1 MMKGW
6 EFREAACRYFV
17 GAPDAATAKHYLGR
31 IFPEV
36 ESAEPA
42 EITSQL
48 VLAYAELGNGT
59 VRKVES
65 LSSFDNK

>member
-1 MMKGW
+1 MVKGW

-31 IFPEV
+31 VFPDV
-36 ESAEPA
+36 GGTEPA

-65 LSSFDNK
+65 LCGTDGK

>member
-1 MMKGW
+1 MVKGW
-6 EFREAACRYFV
+6 EFREAAYRYFV

-36 ESAEPA
+36 GSAEPA

-48 VLAYAELGNGT
+48 VLVYAELGNGT
-59 VRKVES
+59 VRKVEP
-65 LSSFDNK
+65 LCGIDGK

>member
-1 MMKGW
+1 MVKGW
-6 EFREAACRYFV
+6 EFREASCRYFV

-36 ESAEPA
+36 ESAAEPA

-59 VRKVES
+59 VRKVAS
-65 LSSFDNK
+65 LSSFEE

>member
-1 MMKGW
+1 MVKGW

-36 ESAEPA
+36 GGAEPA

-65 LSSFDNK
+65 LCGFDGK